1 MLIKNINKHS
11 FTTMIVDPDCD
22 GFTSSA
28 ILMNYL
34 NKVFPH
40 FVSEIHYI
48 MHSGKQHGIILDEIP
63 EETKFLICADSASN
77 NYEQH
82 KILKDKGVDILII
95 DHHEA
100 EKTSP
105 DACVIN
111 NQLCDYPTKSLSGAG
126 MVFKFCCYLDE
137 LLDTSYAKDLVD
149 LASLGLVADVM
160 SLKDF
165 ETKRIVEK
173 GIENIKNPF
182 IQTMIECNS
191 FSIGNHLTP
200 TGIAFYIAPYVN
212 AVIRV
217 GTQEEKMLVF
227 ESMLETKAL
236 ELIPSTKRG
245 CQGQMETRVE
255 QACRTCSNVK
265 SRQTKERDK
274 SISAIEEI
282 IQEDCLF
289 DSKILVVLLPKKLE
303 CNKNLTGLVANVLM
317 DRYKRPTL
325 ILNQTERD
333 GEFWWEGSGRG
344 YGIDD
349 FKKVLEDCGLPSF
362 GGYAEG

>member
-100 EKTSP
+100 EKNSS

-137 LLDTSYAKDLVD
+137 LLETSYANDLVD

-160 SLKDF
+160 SLRDF

-182 IQTMIECNS
+182 IQTMVERNS
-191 FSIGNHLTP
+191 FSIGDHLTP
-200 TGIAFYIAPYVN
+200 TGIAFYIAPYIN

-245 CQGQMETRVE
+245 CQG
-255 QACRTCSNVK
+255 
-265 SRQTKERDK
+265 
-274 SISAIEEI
+274 
-282 IQEDCLF
+282 
-289 DSKILVVLLPKKLE
+289 
-303 CNKNLTGLVANVLM
+303 
-317 DRYKRPTL
+317 
-325 ILNQTERD
+325 
-333 GEFWWEGSGRG
+333 
-344 YGIDD
+344 
-349 FKKVLEDCGLPSF
+349 
-362 GGYAEG
+362 